1 MEAASAQMLRSTAV
15 GTYGMVHAL
24 RPQGKD
30 WQAYQAVRPRAH
42 LDMGRF
48 DKTGPFPNEVLE
60 IQIGTAHSKRRG
72 LLLRRSDYMVFVS
85 ADRPGRCC
93 LRVVRAPR
101 QGPGS
106 WCVRVCWF

>member
-1 MEAASAQMLRSTAV
+1 MERRAGDGDVDGAQALRSTAA
-15 GTYGMVHAL
+15 GIYGMVHAL

-60 IQIGTAHSKRRG
+60 IQIGTAHSSVG
-72 LLLRRSDYMVFVS
+72 AS
-85 ADRPGRCC
+85 
-93 LRVVRAPR
+93 
-101 QGPGS
+101 
-106 WCVRVCWF
+106 